1 MLMDTDTLTISTPNK
16 EFHFM
21 FRYTDLLK
29 KNARGIFN
37 NVDIRGNRGIIF
49 HGLREDG
56 IYNISNNKPKK
67 KKSMI
72 VLLIY

>member
-29 KNARGIFN
+29 KNAREIFN
-37 NVDIRGNRGIIF
+37 NLDIRGNRGLIF
-49 HGLREDG
+49 H
-56 IYNISNNKPKK
+56 
-67 KKSMI
+67 
-72 VLLIY
+72 